1 MSTFTVPGSK
11 TKTNT
16 NMYNQSTDLNSTQA
30 LVDPEWETLDPT
42 PNIYSLFQKFNVKF
56 FHNLLGCVELEW
68 SKRMYT
74 CAGICYYK
82 GNNRG
87 MTACTIRL
95 SEPLLK
101 LRSRKDLVQTLLHEM
116 IHALLF
122 VKGIREGNGGH
133 GPNFLKKM
141 EEINRAAGTNISVY
155 HTFHD
160 EVNTYKVHWWR
171 CEGPCKDRHPYFGI
185 VKRTANRAPGPN
197 DMWWSKHQQS
207 CGGMF
212 VKVKEPEKKTKKT
225 TKAIKDKTS
234 GSPPLKK
241 PPAKK
246 RAPAKKSPTESPST
260 SDIRNFFPSNKPKI
274 TPPSQSIKPPVKKA
288 PETGN
293 IIGFK
298 DIGSAEKVKPV
309 VRDIELFK
317 GSGVS
322 LGGGSKKSRLLDL
335 YDQPKIPEKKPKL
348 FTEETIVIEDYITEP
363 INTQSIHDR
372 IRQEFD
378 DDDDDIILIDDEFDD
393 ELGSPPKSFIPQPS
407 TSSSH
412 TTCNC
417 PVCNMSLNI
426 NEINN
431 HLDQCL
437 GI

>member
-11 TKTNT
+11 TKLDSNR
-16 NMYNQSTDLNSTQA
+16 YNGTADLNSTQA
-30 LVDPEWETLDPT
+30 LVDPEWETIDPT
-42 PNIYSLFQKFNVKF
+42 PNIYALFQKFNVKF

-82 GNNRG
+82 ASNRG

-141 EEINRAAGTNISVY
+141 EEINRAAGTSISVY

-160 EVNTYKVHWWR
+160 EVNMYKVHWWR
-171 CEGPCKDRHPYFGI
+171 CEGPCKDRKPYFGF

-207 CGGMF
+207 CGGTF
-212 VKVKEPEKKTKKT
+212 VKVKEPEKKTKKA
-225 TKAIKDKTS
+225 TKAIKDKPT
-234 GSPPLKK
+234 GTPIKK

-246 RAPAKKSPTESPST
+246 RAPAKKSPTESPNT
-260 SDIRNFFPSNKPKI
+260 SDIRNFFPTNKP
-274 TPPSQSIKPPVKKA
+274 TTLPSYSAKPPTKKA

-298 DIGSAEKVKPV
+298 DLGSAEKVQPV
-309 VRDIELFK
+309 IRDIELFK
-317 GSGVS
+317 GPGVS

-335 YDQPKIPEKKPKL
+335 YDNKPKIPDKKRKL
-348 FTEETIVIEDYITEP
+348 FTEETIVIEDYITP
-363 INTQSIHDR
+363 TSTQSIHDS
-372 IRQEFD
+372 IRHEF

-393 ELGSPPKSFIPQPS
+393 EFESPPKTSIPQPS
-407 TSSSH
+407 TSSSSSQS
-412 TTCNC
+412 TCNC
-417 PVCNMSLNI
+417 PVCNMSLDI

-431 HLDQCL
+431 HLDHCL

>member
-1 MSTFTVPGSK
+1 
-11 TKTNT
+11 
-16 NMYNQSTDLNSTQA
+16 
-30 LVDPEWETLDPT
+30 
-42 PNIYSLFQKFNVKF
+42 
-56 FHNLLGCVELEW
+56 
-68 SKRMYT
+68 
-74 CAGICYYK
+74 
-82 GNNRG
+82 
-87 MTACTIRL
+87 
-95 SEPLLK
+95 
-101 LRSRKDLVQTLLHEM
+101 M

-171 CEGPCKDRHPYFGI
+171 CEGPCKDRGPYFGF

-197 DMWWSKHQQS
+197 DLWWSKHQQS
-207 CGGMF
+207 CGGIF
-212 VKVKEPEKKTKKT
+212 VKVKEPEKKTKKP
-225 TKAIKDKTS
+225 TKAIKDKPTET
-234 GSPPLKK
+234 PIKK

-246 RAPAKKSPTESPST
+246 RVPTKKSPSESPST
-260 SDIRNFFPSNKPKI
+260 SDIRNFFPSNKPKA
-274 TPPSQSIKPPVKKA
+274 PPSQSNKPPTKKA

-298 DIGSAEKVKPV
+298 DIGSAEKVKPIA
-309 VRDIELFK
+309 RDIELFK

-335 YDQPKIPEKKPKL
+335 YDNKPKIPDKKRKL
-348 FTEETIVIEDYITEP
+348 FEEETIVIEDYITP
-363 INTQSIHDR
+363 PTSTQSIHDR

-393 ELGSPPKSFIPQPS
+393 EFEVLPKVSIPQPS
-407 TSSSH
+407 TSSAQS
-412 TTCNC
+412 TCNC